1 MRPIL
6 TENDATIIRSLPLP
20 ILTTWATNLY
30 KEGFKDGLER
40 AEDDMA
46 ADAEVM
52 SCDKVIEKLTKADFT
67 KEEAN
72 YILEVLLD
80 D

>member
-1 MRPIL
+1 MKPIL
-6 TENDATIIRSLPLP
+6 SEKDATLIRSLPLP
-20 ILTTWATNLY
+20 ILTTWVTNVY
-30 KEGFKDGLER
+30 KEGYKDGLER

-52 SCDKVIEKLTKADFT
+52 SCDKVIEKLINANFT

-72 YILEVLLD
+72 YILGVLLS
-80 D
+80 